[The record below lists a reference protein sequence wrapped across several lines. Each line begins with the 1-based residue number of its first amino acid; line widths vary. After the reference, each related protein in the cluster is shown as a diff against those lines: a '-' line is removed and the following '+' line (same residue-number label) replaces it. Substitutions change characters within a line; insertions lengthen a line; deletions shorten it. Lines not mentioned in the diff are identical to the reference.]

1 MSKIKIQLYNHMV
14 LDHAK
19 FDAMML
25 GCCGCRVL
33 WLVAWVLLCSC

>member
-25 GCCGCRVL
+25 GCCG
-33 WLVAWVLLCSC
+33 WLPGCCYVVVNC